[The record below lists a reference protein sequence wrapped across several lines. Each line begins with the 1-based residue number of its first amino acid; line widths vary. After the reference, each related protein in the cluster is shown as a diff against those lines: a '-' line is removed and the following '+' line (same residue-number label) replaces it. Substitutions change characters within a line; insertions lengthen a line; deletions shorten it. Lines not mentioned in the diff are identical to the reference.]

1 MKFKIR
7 EGFVANV
14 SDRVEVAEDKFE
26 TQTQTFYPGKTIELT
41 AEQAREHS
49 HKLEPVDKAASD
61 FLQSLHIPGPES
73 SVQVD
78 IDKLVAEKVAAA
90 VAAAL
95 AGTGKAAA

>member
-7 EGFVANV
+7 EGFVAHI
-14 SDRVEVAEDKFE
+14 SDRVQVGEDKFE
-26 TQTQTFYPGKTIELT
+26 TQTQTFYPGKAIELS
-41 AEQAREHS
+41 AEQATDHA
-49 HKLEPVDKAASD
+49 HKLEPVDKAATD
-61 FLQSLHIPGPES
+61 FLASLYVPGPEA

-95 AGTGKAAA
+95 AGMSKAPA

>member
-7 EGFVANV
+7 EGFVAHV
-14 SDRVEVAEDKFE
+14 IERVEVGDDKFE
-26 TQTQTFYPGKTIELT
+26 MQTQTFYPGKPVELT
-41 AEQAREHS
+41 AEQAAEHA
-49 HKLEPVDKAASD
+49 HKLEPVDKSASD
-61 FLQSLHIPGPES
+61 FLQSRHVPGPES

-95 AGTGKAAA
+95 AGSAKTPA